1 MGYGGGGWDTYA
13 TTTAPLLVA
22 FITLG
27 DVAVHAVLNFFFVAV
42 IVFTISSGLS
52 DPEHVNW
59 ITFFITDVVN
69 KSLNCDVW
77 M

>member
-1 MGYGGGGWDTYA
+1 MEGDGGG
-13 TTTAPLLVA
+13 TTQPSTAPLLVA

-27 DVAVHAVLNFFFVAV
+27 DVAVPDVLNFFFVAV
-42 IVFTISSGLS
+42 VTFTISSCVS

-59 ITFFITDVVN
+59 FTFFITDVVN
-69 KSLNCDVW
+69 KLLNCNVW